1 MEFEDCLVASGVT
14 VEEDENDPRVRPDY
28 RDIINK
34 FKASL
39 KNNAR
44 FWNIACTLR
53 KECKTYTQQKDGRQ

>member
-1 MEFEDCLVASGVT
+1 MEFEEYLVASGIT
-14 VEEDENDPRVRPDY
+14 VEEDENDPGVRPDY

-44 FWNIACTLR
+44 VWYSMHIDKRVQDLL
-53 KECKTYTQQKDGRQ
+53 